1 MEQKGKFL
9 GYMLIAINAQNQ
21 IIASSWDDVDAKKW
35 NRKAVLKWLRR
46 GLTVRRI
53 ERYEADPMPTEWFSG
68 TPISEEIVS
77 DDKHIRQHDL
87 CPMPLYSASEI
98 LRGYKQTGEA

>member
-21 IIASSWDDVDAKKW
+21 IIASSWDDADAKKW

-53 ERYEADPMPTEWFSG
+53 ERYESDPMPREWFAG
-68 TPISEEIVS
+68 TPLAETFISSIP
-77 DDKHIRQHDL
+77 KHVYIDGDGVTH
-87 CPMPLYSASEI
+87 SH
-98 LRGYKQTGEA
+98 GGE

>member
-21 IIASSWDDVDAKKW
+21 IIASSWDDADAKKW

-53 ERYEADPMPTEWFSG
+53 ERYEADPMPIERFAG
-68 TPISEEIVS
+68 TPLSETIISNIP
-77 DDKHIRQHDL
+77 KHIHTDGNDVTH
-87 CPMPLYSASEI
+87 SH
-98 LRGYKQTGEA
+98 GGV

>member
-21 IIASSWDDVDAKKW
+21 IIASSWDDADAKKW

-53 ERYEADPMPTEWFSG
+53 ERYEADPMPREWFAG
-68 TPISEEIVS
+68 TPLAETFISSIP
-77 DDKHIRQHDL
+77 KHVYIDGDGVTH
-87 CPMPLYSASEI
+87 SH
-98 LRGYKQTGEA
+98 GGE

>member
-21 IIASSWDDVDAKKW
+21 IIASSWDDADAKKW

-53 ERYEADPMPTEWFSG
+53 KRYEADPMPIEWFAG
-68 TPISEEIVS
+68 TP
-77 DDKHIRQHDL
+77 L
-87 CPMPLYSASEI
+87 ASEI
-98 LRGYKQTGEA
+98 LSEHKHIGEA

>member
-21 IIASSWDDVDAKKW
+21 IIASSWDDAEAKKW

-53 ERYEADPMPTEWFSG
+53 ERYEADPMPIEWFAG
-68 TPISEEIVS
+68 TPLAETFISSIPKHVHIDS
-77 DDKHIRQHDL
+77 DGVTHSH
-87 CPMPLYSASEI
+87 
-98 LRGYKQTGEA
+98 GGE

>member
-21 IIASSWDDVDAKKW
+21 IIASSWDDADAKKW

-53 ERYEADPMPTEWFSG
+53 ERYEADPMPIEWFAG
-68 TPISEEIVS
+68 TPLAETFICSS
-77 DDKHIRQHDL
+77 HDL
-87 CPMPLYSASEI
+87 
-98 LRGYKQTGEA
+98 T